1 MDRRNIVWI
10 AAFLGATAT
19 ACLAAEPIRL
29 VEDGKPRATVV
40 IPAQPDEQIK
50 LAAELLVDYV
60 KQSSG
65 AELAIVEEADP
76 KAKGL
81 PVAIYVGPC
90 DYVEG
95 LGLQLDQL
103 DDDGFVIRG
112 VDPGHLVIAGPTPYG
127 TEFGVCE
134 LLERYLGVRWLMPG
148 ADGDDVPA
156 HATIDV
162 PREEVRREPAF
173 FSRLFSGLQGGA
185 QATWARRNRMHGRVQ
200 FHHNLQRLFAP
211 ETYTKTHPEFFPL
224 RNGERYLPATN
235 GTHGWQPCFSAEGIV
250 DEAIENICRFFDEHP
265 EATSYSLGVVDSSG
279 HCECAECQAKD
290 SGEKNF
296 LGRRD
301 VSDRYYGWCNQV
313 VEGVL
318 EKHPDKFFGCLAYSE
333 VAQPPSR
340 VKVHPR
346 IVPYMTYD
354 RMKWVDPEI
363 RADGERITQWWHETS
378 PTLGWYDYI
387 YGSAYCLPRVW
398 FHHMAD
404 YYRFG
409 HAHGVRALY
418 AEAYPN
424 WGEGP
429 KLYVSLKLQWD
440 PEQDVDA
447 LLGDWYVRAVGEAA
461 ADDLAAYY
469 ALWEDFWTRRVL
481 QSAWYTKSGQY
492 LRFNDPG
499 YLADVTDDDVAQ
511 SRALVDRVVQKAAT
525 PKQKARAKL
534 LALAFDYYEASAI
547 AYAGGRKAE
556 EAVVRSEADA
566 LDVLDRGRRC
576 LEMAEKRRG
585 LVLEEFPK
593 HRELL
598 YQIDFGRYSLLR
610 GEDWGAGFLWR
621 AFDWADRSD
630 AVRERVREL
639 AASETPS
646 VALSAKT
653 MLVLADASTEP
664 VSQNPSFEDPE
675 GRWPQGWS
683 RWVKWGVG
691 TKDAS
696 PDAAHTGKLG
706 VVCKGMKRGGPNQ
719 AVEITPGRYAATAF
733 VRVPQAPKGS
743 ATITLDMTPLDE
755 NGQNLPGAISTTM
768 RAATC
773 DWTRLAVAGEI
784 PAEIG
789 GKPAKR
795 VRLIVIVDG
804 FEPGEEVHLDDVAMY
819 RIE

>member
-1 MDRRNIVWI
+1 MFPRNLVPI
-10 AAFLGATAT
+10 AALLIAMATAPL
-19 ACLAAEPIRL
+19 CAESIRI
-29 VEDGKPRATVV
+29 VEDGNPRATVV
-40 IPAQPDEQIK
+40 TGAQCDEQIK
-50 LAAELLVDYV
+50 MAAELLVDYV

-65 AELAIVEEADP
+65 AELAIVEEADR
-76 KAKGL
+76 KAQGL
-81 PVAIYVGPC
+81 PVAIYLGPC

-95 LGLQLDQL
+95 LNLPLAGL

-112 VDPGHLVIAGPTPYG
+112 IDAGHLVIVGPTPYG

-134 LLERYLGVRWLMPG
+134 FLERYLGVRWLMPG
-148 ADGDDVPA
+148 ADGDDVPQ

-162 PREEVRREPAF
+162 PAEEVRREPAF

-185 QATWARRNRMHGRVQ
+185 QVSWARRNRMHGRVQ

-224 RNGERYLPATN
+224 RNGDRYLPATN
-235 GTHGWQPCFSAEGIV
+235 NTHGWQPCFSAEGIV
-250 DEAIENICRFFDEHP
+250 DEAIENICRYFDEHP

-279 HCECAECQAKD
+279 HCECDACQAKD
-290 SGEKNF
+290 SGENNF

-346 IVPYMTYD
+346 IIPYMTYD

-363 RADGERITQWWHETS
+363 RAEGERITKWWHQMS

-387 YGSAYCLPRVW
+387 YGSAYCVPRVW

-404 YYRFG
+404 YYRF
-409 HAHGVRALY
+409 ARANGVRALY

-440 PEQDVDA
+440 PEQDVDE
-447 LLGDWYVRAVGEAA
+447 LLSDWYVRAVGEAA

-469 ALWEDFWTRRVL
+469 ALWEDFWTRRIL
-481 QSAWYTKSGQY
+481 DSPWYTKSGQY
-492 LRFNDPG
+492 LRFNHPG

-511 SRALVDRVVQKAAT
+511 CRALMDRVVEKAAT

-534 LALAFDYYEASAI
+534 LALAFDYYEASAV
-547 AYAGGRKAE
+547 AYAAGRRGE
-556 EAVVRSEADA
+556 PSVVRTEADA
-566 LDVLDRGRRC
+566 LEVLDRGRRC
-576 LEMAEKRRG
+576 LEMAEKRRR
-585 LVLEEFPK
+585 LVLDEFPK

-598 YQIDFGRYSLLR
+598 HQIDLDRYSALR
-610 GEDWGAGFLWR
+610 GDDWGAGLLWN

-630 AVRERVREL
+630 AVRRRVREL
-639 AASETPS
+639 ADSPTPS
-646 VALSAKT
+646 VALATKT
-653 MLVLADASTEP
+653 MLVVADASAQP
-664 VSQNPSFEDPE
+664 ISKNPSMEAPE
-675 GRWPQGWS
+675 GRWPQEWS

-691 TKDAS
+691 TKDVS
-696 PDAAHTGKLG
+696 PDAAHTGEQG
-706 VVCKGMKRGGPNQ
+706 VVCKGVKRGGPHQ
-719 AVEITPGRYAATAF
+719 RVEITPGRYAATAF
-733 VRVPQAPKGS
+733 VRVPQAPKGT

-755 NGQNLPGAISTTM
+755 DGHNLPGAISTTM
-768 RAATC
+768 RAGAC

-784 PAEIG
+784 PAKTG
-789 GKPAKR
+789 GKAAKA

-804 FEPGEEVHLDDVAMY
+804 FEPDEEVHLDDVAMY